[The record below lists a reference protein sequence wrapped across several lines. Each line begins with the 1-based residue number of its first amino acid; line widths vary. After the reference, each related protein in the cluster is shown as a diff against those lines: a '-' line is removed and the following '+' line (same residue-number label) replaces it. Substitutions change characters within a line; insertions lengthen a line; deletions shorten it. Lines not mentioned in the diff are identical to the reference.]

1 MLWNWNTVDSC
12 EHIRRSRLQSTDI
25 TGFISESWRINSN
38 GIFVASCLGVI
49 LLVMSLEFLRRMAKI
64 YNSYI
69 LSQHQL
75 AHPGHS
81 SSETKGLLPSTSC
94 DQVPLT
100 NSPRPPFRP
109 NMKQQAARATLHM
122 LQFAVAYFVMLLAM
136 YYNGFILLS
145 ICIGAWFGSFVFSW
159 ETITLR
165 YALYRNMTRCIGS
178 WSRQSGAP
186 EEATLCC
193 G

>member
-12 EHIRRSRLQSTDI
+12 EHIRRSRLQPTDI

-38 GIFVASCLGVI
+38 GIFAASCLGVI

-64 YNSYI
+64 YNSYL

-109 NMKQQAARATLHM
+109 NMKQQAARATFHM

-165 YALYRNMTRCIGS
+165 YVLYRNMTRCIGS
-178 WSRQSGAP
+178 
-186 EEATLCC
+186 
-193 G
+193 